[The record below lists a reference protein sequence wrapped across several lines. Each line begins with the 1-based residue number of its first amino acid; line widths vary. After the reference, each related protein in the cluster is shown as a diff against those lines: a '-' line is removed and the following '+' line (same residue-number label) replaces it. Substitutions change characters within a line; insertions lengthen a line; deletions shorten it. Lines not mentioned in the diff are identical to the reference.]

1 MTSLGVLAISE
12 MDTDDI
18 AYRIDCYNCIELKAD
33 IERVAE
39 KLNIKKP
46 FSVRDAIEIANYMN
60 MEDNRLWQI

>member
-1 MTSLGVLAISE
+1 ME
-12 MDTDDI
+12 TDDI
-18 AYRIDCYNCIELKAD
+18 AYRIDCYNCLELKID

-60 MEDNRLWQI
+60 MEDNRI

>member
-12 MDTDDI
+12 METDDI

-46 FSVRDAIEIANYMN
+46 FSVRDAIEISDYMN
-60 MEDNRLWQI
+60 MEDNRI

>member
-12 MDTDDI
+12 MDIEDM

-33 IERVAE
+33 IERAAE

-60 MEDNRLWQI
+60 MENNRI

>member
-46 FSVRDAIEIANYMN
+46 FSVRDAIEISDYMN
-60 MEDNRLWQI
+60 MEDNRI

>member
-12 MDTDDI
+12 METDDI
-18 AYRIDCYNCIELKAD
+18 AYRIDCYNCLELKAD

-46 FSVRDAIEIANYMN
+46 FSVRDAIEISDYMN
-60 MEDNRLWQI
+60 MEDNRI

>member
-12 MDTDDI
+12 METDDI
-18 AYRIDCYNCIELKAD
+18 AYRIDCYNCLELKVD

-60 MEDNRLWQI
+60 MEDNRI

>member
-46 FSVRDAIEIANYMN
+46 FSVRDAIEISDYMN
-60 MEDNRLWQI
+60 MEDNRL

>member
-12 MDTDDI
+12 METDDI
-18 AYRIDCYNCIELKAD
+18 AYRIDCYNCLELKAD

-46 FSVRDAIEIANYMN
+46 FSVRDAIEISDYMN
-60 MEDNRLWQI
+60 MEDNRIWKI